1 MGHVLWHLGF
11 PDQALRHLQRGID
24 EAVELRH
31 VPTQAF
37 AYFQM
42 VYHNGPLMRNDVGG
56 AASAVTQYRELVG
69 DKDFLTFSTA
79 IRSAE
84 AWIRSE
90 RERSEGALEEI
101 SENIEWWKNNAGKLV
116 VPWLL
121 ILHARIQDRAGRSD
135 LALHSVDEAM
145 GWVERFGER
154 WQLAEICRCNGDLV
168 ARSRGSE
175 TAGQGECYR
184 KALEIA
190 RDQSSLAFELRA
202 ATSLARLWADQG
214 NCEDAHDLLAPVY
227 RRYGEGFQTSDL
239 KAAETLLA
247 TLSLDQEGRI

>member
-11 PDQALRHLQRGID
+11 PDQALRRLQRGID

-37 AYFQM
+37 ACFQT
-42 VYHNGPLMRNDVGG
+42 VYHHGPLMRNDVDGV
-56 AASAVTQYRELVG
+56 ASALTQYRQLVG
-69 DKDFLTFSTA
+69 DRDFLTWSTVM
-79 IRSAE
+79 RSAE
-84 AWIRSE
+84 AWLRSE
-90 RERSEGALEEI
+90 RGHCEGVLEEI
-101 SENIEWWKNNAGKLV
+101 RQNIEWWKNNAGKLV

-121 ILHARIQDRAGRSD
+121 ILQASAQDRAGRSD
-135 LALHSVDEAM
+135 GALHSVDEAM

-154 WQLAEICRCNGDLV
+154 WQLAEICRYKGELM
-168 ARSRGSE
+168 ARSQGSE
-175 TAGQGECYR
+175 SAGQGDCYR

-227 RRYGEGFQTSDL
+227 SRFGEGFQTSDL
-239 KAAETLLA
+239 KAAATLLA
-247 TLSLDQEGRI
+247 TLSLDQEGRG